1 MRARAG
7 THPGR
12 TETRRGFACHPA
24 GILHLGATAGG
35 SVALGG
41 DVAVT
46 ERFVSQQE
54 AAWLAGCSKDTIVR
68 ARRSGRF
75 PHARLRERRWAIPV
89 DDLAAAGFCRPAGQD
104 TDAVASPPGETAESV
119 SVELARALA
128 RVVALEDVVARQDD
142 ELRFLRQLTV
152 ETVGKRGAG

>member
-1 MRARAG
+1 MGARGG
-7 THPGR
+7 THPER
-12 TETRRGFACHPA
+12 TETRRGFACHADGTLHA
-24 GILHLGATAGG
+24 GVTTGG
-35 SVALGG
+35 SAALGG

-54 AAWLAGCSKDTIVR
+54 AARLAGCSKDTIVR

-104 TDAVASPPGETAESV
+104 TDAAVLPPGETAESV
-119 SVELARALA
+119 NVELVRALA
-128 RVVALEDVVARQDD
+128 RVAALEDVVARQDD